1 MAPLSRVAVAGWIP
15 LSSGPM
21 PVGEL
26 IFANVLDVR
35 QRAADGDLAEGLVYL
50 LSVPSRA
57 LPFVVI
63 RDWKAPT
70 GYLEEEVQLIAPSG
84 QVAHRIGP
92 KVRRLLGTMDLTRYE
107 DVVDEATLGE
117 IGTYLATFLLGG
129 EVQGQTEF
137 QVLVQSVDKLPKEV
151 EDGLRKSD
159 IAWIGVEYRGKD
171 VAVPAWFVY
180 RNGKIYVLSAKE
192 PTLEEQSIPGLAET
206 SDLVVITRR
215 KYRDTSL
222 GRFHAAA
229 RVLQGQEWEEAAKL
243 LADRR
248 RDRHGPPE
256 EAIKRW
262 RGTTDIAE
270 LTPIV
275 A

>member
-1 MAPLSRVAVAGWIP
+1 
-15 LSSGPM
+15 M
-21 PVGEL
+21 PAGEL

-35 QRAADGDLAEGLVYL
+35 QRAAESDMADGLVYL
-50 LSVPSRA
+50 LSVPARA

-84 QVAHRIGP
+84 KVAHRIGP
-92 KVRRLLGTMDLTRYE
+92 QVRYLLGSMDLTRFE
-107 DVVDEATLGE
+107 DTIGDSVFDEVGV
-117 IGTYLATFLLGG
+117 YLASFLLGG
-129 EVQGQTEF
+129 DVLGQTEF
-137 QVLVQSVDKLPKEV
+137 QVVVQAPADKLPKEV
-151 EDGLRKSD
+151 DDGLKKSD
-159 IAWIGVEYRGKD
+159 VAWIGVEHEGKD
-171 VAVPAWFVY
+171 VAIPAWFVY
-180 RNGKIYVLSAKE
+180 RNGRIYVLSSKE
-192 PTLEEQSIPGLAET
+192 PSLEEQSIPGLPD
-206 SDLVVITRR
+206 SPDLIVITRR

-229 RVLQGQEWEEAAKL
+229 RLLEGQEWEEAAKL

-262 RGTTDIAE
+262 RGSSVIAE

-275 A
+275 S

>member
-1 MAPLSRVAVAGWIP
+1 V
-15 LSSGPM
+15 

-35 QRAADGDLAEGLVYL
+35 QRAVEGDTAQGLVYL
-50 LSVPSRA
+50 LSTGARA
-57 LPFVVI
+57 LPFVVV

-70 GYLEEEVQLIAPSG
+70 GHLAEEVQLLAPSG
-84 QVAHRIGP
+84 RVAHRVGP
-92 KVRRLLGTMDLTRYE
+92 NPRHLLGAMDLTRFETIVE
-107 DVVDEATLGE
+107 DAAFEELGV
-117 IGTYLATFLLGG
+117 YLASFLLGG
-129 EVQGQTEF
+129 KVLGQTEF
-137 QVLVQSVDKLPKEV
+137 QVVIQAAPERLSKDV
-151 EDGLRKSD
+151 EDGLKKSD
-159 IAWIGVEYRGKD
+159 VIWAGVEHDGQE
-171 VAVPAWFVY
+171 VTAPVWFVY
-180 RNGKIYVLSAKE
+180 RQGKIYLLSSKE
-192 PTLEEQSIPGLAET
+192 PSLEEQTVPGLPDA

-229 RVLQGQEWEEAAKL
+229 RILEGQEWNQAAAL

-248 RDRHGPPE
+248 RDRHGPPA

-262 RGTTDIAE
+262 RDTCVIAE

-275 A
+275 PA